1 VVIWA
6 SGALSF
12 SPEVRKMKLFE
23 HVAVAAS
30 SEDPGALVL
39 RSELEQLGLRVHHY
53 RFYQKRNVEDF
64 FASKGVPSEC
74 RYTVLYA
81 HGYGPEDDP
90 KFRFEVVDQE
100 QGNPYTVEGWQPYD
114 FDLTKDNVPE
124 LVTASR
130 GTLVA
135 SGCGAG
141 REPLAKAFLEAGYEG
156 YVGATENYVDGD
168 SALLFVIGF
177 LYHLLA
183 EERDYA
189 PRTFTDKEAAAID
202 EDFELGTRAYRYW
215 SRKELLA

>member
-1 VVIWA
+1 
-6 SGALSF
+6 
-12 SPEVRKMKLFE
+12 MKLFE

-39 RSELEQLGLRVHHY
+39 RSELEQLGLRVHLY

-64 FASKGVPSEC
+64 FASKEVPSEC
-74 RYTVLYA
+74 RYTV
-81 HGYGPEDDP
+81 
-90 KFRFEVVDQE
+90 
-100 QGNPYTVEGWQPYD
+100 EGWQPFD
-114 FDLTKDNVPE
+114 FDLTKDNIPG
-124 LVTASR
+124 LVTAPR

-135 SGCGAG
+135 SGCRAG

-156 YVGATENYVDGD
+156 DVGATENYVGGD

-177 LYHLLA
+177 FYHLLA
-183 EERDYA
+183 EERDFA
-189 PRTFTDKEAAAID
+189 PRTFTDKEAAARAAAID